1 MTSIEAASHLSKPKM
16 SVSAKKQK
24 LTKIEENDF
33 DGLIDET
40 EFKNF
45 HILTNEQLMSNKIDA
60 SKCDNCEIKMEIED
74 RIYVCP
80 ECGLSKDITE
90 EEDVIYT
97 NSNNNSDATSTLR
110 IVGKL
115 AKDFQRHHIQMTS
128 DYSKKKKIDS
138 QTEFE
143 KHFHKYKIIE
153 KETGQFAPPWY
164 VFDKASELFN
174 VVQQKYTKR
183 STKRRGVQGACIFY
197 EARRAGMAKE
207 EKLIAQ
213 IVGVS
218 ETSLHN
224 GMDLLE
230 NMHREGL
237 IDIPLISV
245 DDDEMSRITQYCN
258 QLDIDLKYVPFIYD
272 FVERAIDSHV
282 GDESESKSKCVGTIY
297 FLAKLKG
304 IATVLENIKKCDISK
319 PTYHRFFREVCQKH
333 KKFKDLY
340 TKYEKILGVSYKH
353 AAKKLKGV

>member
-1 MTSIEAASHLSKPKM
+1 MSKIRG
-16 SVSAKKQK
+16 SKKITDK
-24 LTKIEENDF
+24 DF
-33 DGLIDET
+33 TGVLDET

-60 SKCDNCEIKMEIED
+60 SKCDSCDIKMEIED

-110 IVGKL
+110 IVGNM

-153 KETGQFAPPWY
+153 KETGQFAPPLY
-164 VFDKASELFN
+164 VFDRASELFN
-174 VVQQKYTKR
+174 IVQQRYTKR

-197 EARRAGMAKE
+197 EARRVGMAKD

-237 IDIPLISV
+237 IDIPLIAA
-245 DDDEMSRITQYCN
+245 DDDELSRITQYCN
-258 QLDIDLKYVPFIYD
+258 QLNIDLKYVQFIYD

-304 IATVLENIKKCDISK
+304 IAPVLENIKKCDISK
-319 PTYHRFFREVCQKH
+319 PTYQRFFREVCQKH

-340 TKYEKILGVSYKH
+340 DTHEHTLGVSYKH
-353 AAKKLKGV
+353 ASKKVALVP